1 MLKKY
6 TLWRRPGLPTLVC
19 AFVCVFVCMCLL
31 CVCVCVFV
39 HTQTSSSEGRKRR
52 LGLEETTESREA
64 LAECH
69 LVISLPLYSQLRK
82 HCSWVSER

>member
-6 TLWRRPGLPTLVC
+6 TLWRMPGLPTLVC

-31 CVCVCVFV
+31 CVCVCMFV
-39 HTQTSSSEGRKRR
+39 HKQTGSSEGRKRR
-52 LGLEETTESREA
+52 LGLEETTESRKA

-69 LVISLPLYSQLRK
+69 LIISLPLYKPAQKALLLG
-82 HCSWVSER
+82 E

>member
-1 MLKKY
+1 MEEAWL
-6 TLWRRPGLPTLVC
+6 TDSSMRI
-19 AFVCVFVCMCLL
+19 
-31 CVCVCVFV
+31 CVCVCVYV
-39 HTQTSSSEGRKRR
+39 SVVCMCVCVCAHADQQLRGKKRR

>member
-39 HTQTSSSEGRKRR
+39 HTQTSSSEGRREGWDLKKQQNPGKPWLNVIWSSPCLCTASSESTA
-52 LGLEETTESREA
+52 LG
-64 LAECH
+64 
-69 LVISLPLYSQLRK
+69 
-82 HCSWVSER
+82 